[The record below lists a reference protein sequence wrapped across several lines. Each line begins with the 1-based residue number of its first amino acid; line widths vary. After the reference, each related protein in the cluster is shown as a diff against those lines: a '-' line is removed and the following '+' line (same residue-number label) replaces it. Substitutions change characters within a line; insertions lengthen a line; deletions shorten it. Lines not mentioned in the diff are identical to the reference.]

1 MHGLTGNLHRMS
13 GGRVRSLLAAT
24 AVVAVLSYGL
34 SGHGL
39 PQTSSHDG
47 MAGAAAGLCLLL
59 ATALV
64 FAAMAKPDAP
74 QTAPLREAAP
84 IAGGRPPDPPLDGR
98 ARASPSALQRFRN

>member
-1 MHGLTGNLHRMS
+1 MRA
-13 GGRVRSLLAAT
+13 GRVRSLLAAT
-24 AVVAVLSYGL
+24 VVAAVLSYGL

-39 PQTSSHDG
+39 PQMSSHDG

-64 FAAMAKPDAP
+64 FAAMPRPASPRTP
-74 QTAPLREAAP
+74 VLPEAAP
-84 IAGGRPPDPPLDGR
+84 IVIASPPNAPLDGR